1 MLSGGEGN
9 QTRPTD
15 VPHKAKAEA
24 KHWLEYAI
32 FIFVIATAVATGA
45 AAYYTRQQWLTAEDQ
60 ERRSLRAYIS
70 AKIEKYPDI
79 MHDSWDMIVVFKNHG
94 QTPALNVSTWI
105 QAILGQNPLPSETI
119 QQTEESWRSVNT
131 QDATLFPG
139 EEFRTASLRDRD
151 EYRLVPPLTDQE
163 KVAIRDGWKTI
174 WLLGEVRYTDVFN
187 VHHTTPFR
195 LFMTGEYMAQMN
207 KLFWAPEGN
216 YAD

>member
-79 MHDSWDMIVVFKNHG
+79 MHDSWDMTVVFKNHG

-119 QQTEESWRSVNT
+119 QQTEKSGGASTLRT
-131 QDATLFPG
+131 QLCFPAKNL
-139 EEFRTASLRDRD
+139 ERR
-151 EYRLVPPLTDQE
+151 V
-163 KVAIRDGWKTI
+163 
-174 WLLGEVRYTDVFN
+174 
-187 VHHTTPFR
+187 
-195 LFMTGEYMAQMN
+195 
-207 KLFWAPEGN
+207 
-216 YAD
+216 